1 MAEINTETKTFI
13 YHKII
18 PKGMQKVLLLIL
30 DGFGL
35 RKEKNKNA
43 VKTAK
48 TPVLNHLLKNHPNSR
63 LKASGAAA
71 GLPNGYMG
79 NSEVGHLTIGAGRT
93 VDGDL
98 VRINKAIK
106 NGSFYRN
113 KALLEAV
120 KHVKRNKT
128 KLHLMGLLSSGGVH
142 SHIGHLFALL
152 ELAKKNNV
160 KEVYVHAF
168 LDGRDTEPKSA
179 AKYIRMLQKKMK
191 RLKTGQL
198 ATLMGRFYAM
208 DRDNRWNREHK
219 AYDCMVNGIGRKDNS
234 AGGKNETNALKA
246 LKKAYQRGET
256 DEFVTPTILT
266 GKGLVKKRDA
276 IIFFNFRSDR
286 ARELTKAFILGRF
299 KSFKRKKIIDLKFVS
314 LTQYEKSIKI
324 PVAFPPVFPKN
335 TLGEVISR
343 NRLKQL
349 RIAETEKWAHVTYF
363 FNGLCERIFPNES
376 RIHIMSARNVKTY
389 DKIPAMKVNEITN
402 VLLRNTQKYN
412 FFAVNFANGDMVG
425 HTGNFKAAVK
435 AVEFVDKALGKI
447 ITRFPG
453 IIFITADHGNCE
465 DMSAG
470 HETSHTTNDVPF
482 IVVNTKRNLK
492 NGGLRDIAP
501 TILQV
506 LGLKKPKEM
515 TGESLF

>member
-1 MAEINTETKTFI
+1 
-13 YHKII
+13 
-18 PKGMQKVLLLIL
+18 MQKVLLLIL
-30 DGFGL
+30 DGFGI

-48 TPVLNHLLKNHPNSR
+48 TPILNHLLKNHPNSC
-63 LKASGAAA
+63 LKASGAAV
-71 GLPNGYMG
+71 GLPKGYMG
-79 NSEVGHLTIGAGRT
+79 NSEVGHLTIGAGR
-93 VDGDL
+93 VVEGDL
-98 VRINKAIK
+98 AKINKAIK
-106 NGSFYRN
+106 NGSFYHN

-120 KHVKRNKT
+120 KHVKKNKT
-128 KLHLMGLLSSGGVH
+128 KLHLMGLLSDAGVH

-160 KEVYVHAF
+160 EEVYVHAF

-179 AKYIRMLQKKMK
+179 ERYLKQLQKKMK
-191 RLKTGQL
+191 LLNIGEL
-198 ATLMGRFYAM
+198 ATMIGRFYAL
-208 DRDNRWNREHK
+208 DRDNRWNRVHK
-219 AYDCMVNGIGRKDNS
+219 AYDCMVNGVGRKDNS
-234 AGGKNETNALKA
+234 AGEKNEINALKA

-256 DEFVTPTILT
+256 DEFVTPTIMT

-276 IIFFNFRSDR
+276 IIFFNFRPDR
-286 ARELTKAFILGRF
+286 ARELTKAFVLGRF
-299 KSFKRKKIIDLKFVS
+299 KSFKRKKIIGLKFVS
-314 LTQYEKSIKI
+314 LTQYEKSVKI
-324 PVAFPPVFPKN
+324 PVAFPPVFPEN

-376 RIHIMSARNVKTY
+376 RFHIKSARNVKTY

-402 VLLRNTQKYN
+402 ALLRNTQKYD

-425 HTGNFKAAVK
+425 HTGNFKAAVR
-435 AVEFVDKALGKI
+435 AVECVDKAVGKI
-447 ITRFPG
+447 ITKFPG

-465 DMSAG
+465 DMSTG

-482 IVVNTKRNLK
+482 IVVNTKRKLK
-492 NGGLRDIAP
+492 NGSLRDVAP